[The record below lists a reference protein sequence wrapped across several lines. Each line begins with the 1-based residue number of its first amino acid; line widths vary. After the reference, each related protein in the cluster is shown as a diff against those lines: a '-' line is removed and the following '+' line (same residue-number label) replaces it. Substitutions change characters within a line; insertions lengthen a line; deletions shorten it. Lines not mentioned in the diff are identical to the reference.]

1 MAFFF
6 KLIDTA
12 TLDQGEYRKTSWAEA
27 RNVALGCA
35 EAGLRYFVQGREVDR
50 RAFLDATYEVE
61 EVAFEKKNKTHKQI
75 TISHGVCAG
84 RSTNAKSTIWVRR

>member
-1 MAFFF
+1 MPYF

-27 RNVALGCA
+27 RNLVLGYA
-35 EAGLRYFVQGREVDR
+35 EQGLRYFLQGEEVDR
-50 RAFLDATYEVE
+50 RSFLDATYAIEDA
-61 EVAFEKKNKTHKQI
+61 AFNKKNKTHKQI
-75 TISHGVCAG
+75 TINHGVCAG

>member
-1 MAFFF
+1 MAAFF

-12 TLDQGEYRKTSWAEA
+12 TLDEGEYRKTSWAEA
-27 RNVALGCA
+27 RNVVLGYV
-35 EAGLRYFVQGREVDR
+35 EAGLRYFVQGNEVSRD
-50 RAFLDATYEVE
+50 AFLDATYSVE
-61 EVAFEKKNKTHKQI
+61 EAAFNKKNQTHKQI